1 MSKETKELSSKEYKA
16 IGQALFEKIAQ
27 SGEIPSGAQL
37 DYQSLDG
44 NNHIGLLTI
53 PGGKYT
59 KEYVTGGFEAQLPF
73 QICYKLAA
81 TGNSQML
88 KAEETVN
95 DIADYLEENPDI
107 SLSGGREVFE
117 IAMNSVTYRSKAEDD
132 GSMVFVRNGTV
143 KYEKI

>member
-1 MSKETKELSSKEYKA
+1 M
-16 IGQALFEKIAQ
+16 
-27 SGEIPSGAQL
+27 

-44 NNHIGLLTI
+44 IKHISFITM

-88 KAEETVN
+88 AAEKVV
-95 DIADYLEENPDI
+95 DGIADYLEENPDI
-107 SLSGGREVFE
+107 SLSGGREITE
-117 IAMNSVTYRSKAEDD
+117 IVMNSVTYRSRAEDD

-143 KYEKI
+143 KYEKL

>member
-1 MSKETKELSSKEYKA
+1 MPEESKPLSSKEYDA
-16 IGQALFEKIAQ
+16 IGQGLFEKISAFKNLPA
-27 SGEIPSGAQL
+27 GVKM

-44 NNHIGLLTI
+44 INHNSFITM
-53 PGGKYT
+53 PVGKYT

-88 KAEETVN
+88 AAEKVV
-95 DIADYLEENPDI
+95 DGIADYLEENPDI
-107 SLSGGREVFE
+107 SLSGGREITE
-117 IAMNSVTYRSKAEDD
+117 IVMNSVTYRSRAEDD

-143 KYEKI
+143 KYEKL

>member
-1 MSKETKELSSKEYKA
+1 MPEESKPLSSKEYDA
-16 IGQALFEKIAQ
+16 IGQGLFEKISAFKNLPA
-27 SGEIPSGAQL
+27 GVKM

-44 NNHIGLLTI
+44 INHISFITM

-88 KAEETVN
+88 AAEKVV
-95 DIADYLEENPDI
+95 DGIADYLEENPDI
-107 SLSGGREVFE
+107 SLSGGREITE
-117 IAMNSVTYRSKAEDD
+117 IVMNSVTYRSRAEDD
-132 GSMVFVRNGTV
+132 GLSL
-143 KYEKI
+143 IHI

>member
-1 MSKETKELSSKEYKA
+1 M
-16 IGQALFEKIAQ
+16 
-27 SGEIPSGAQL
+27 

-44 NNHIGLLTI
+44 INHISFITM

-88 KAEETVN
+88 AAEKGV
-95 DIADYLEENPDI
+95 DGIADYLEENPDI
-107 SLSGGREVFE
+107 SLSGGREITE
-117 IAMNSVTYRSKAEDD
+117 IVMNSVTYRSRAEDD

-143 KYEKI
+143 KYEKL